1 MHARVSFGRCF
12 ARRLLAAA
20 CFSAVVAL
28 WLAAPPRLTA
38 QVADGD
44 FEGEKTWTDKNG
56 KAQEVKAPNT
66 KDPKVRSALA
76 AMRTAGKASNEFE
89 EEVFNN
95 WAQSEV
101 RPLTWKENLSE
112 LPKIRKNLKKYLL
125 QRSKSAAPDLH
136 DQLNALILQVCTEA
150 IKDAR
155 YPNAVRVNG
164 VLMLGDLDQREH
176 DAGAGQQAVPLPGA
190 TLALVEL
197 LADEKQ
203 PIAIRYVSMVAL
215 MRHIQPT
222 MTAVLQGQ
230 IVAATLK
237 TMTSPLP
244 EGKQLAGQI
253 WLRFRASDV
262 LLTMLKHKL
271 PIDQAALAGGLA
283 ALLADEK
290 PPLWARAVYA
300 GDLGKLDGKALPAE
314 KLTGAVQA
322 LDTLALAILQSSPF
336 MTEKAAE
343 EAEEEPARPSRGTGG
358 RDRERAAGNRGS
370 GNRGSGNRE
379 AGNREAGN
387 RESGNRE
394 GAGGTAEAGADKK
407 EEKKEEISPAA
418 QKLLSEEMMWQ
429 LARIRGALYGKEA
442 PAPRND
448 APDATLGLYSAASD
462 SDKAAIKKIV
472 SQIDKCVKALATVP
486 DPEGMDKLA
495 DVLRTAN
502 QELEDLFAAPAADQ
516 QQTAMADQETVADKP
531 TGGKAK
537 EKR

>member
-12 ARRLLAAA
+12 ARRLLAAV
-20 CFSAVVAL
+20 CFSAVVAFL
-28 WLAAPPRLTA
+28 LAAPPRLTA

-56 KAQEVKAPNT
+56 KTQEVKEPST
-66 KDPKVRSALA
+66 KDAKNREMFRVLRN
-76 AMRTAGKASNEFE
+76 AGKAANNAEQELFD
-89 EEVFNN
+89 N
-95 WAQSEV
+95 WAQSVV
-101 RPLTWKENLSE
+101 RPLTWKENVSE
-112 LPKIRKNLKKYLL
+112 LPKIRKDLKKFLL

-136 DQLNALILQVCTEA
+136 DQLNALILQICTEA

-155 YPNAVRVNG
+155 YPNAVRVNC

-176 DAGAGQQAVPLPGA
+176 DAGAGQLAVPLPGA
-190 TLALVEL
+190 TSILVEL

-215 MRHIQPT
+215 MRHIQPA

-230 IVAATLK
+230 IVEATLK
-237 TMTSPLP
+237 IMTSPLP

-262 LLTMLKHKL
+262 LLTMIKHKL

-314 KLTGAVQA
+314 KLAGAVQG

-336 MTEKAAE
+336 MTEEEVAE
-343 EAEEEPARPSRGTGG
+343 EAEEAARPSRGTGG
-358 RDRERAAGNRGS
+358 RDRERAS

-379 AGNREAGN
+379 SGNREA
-387 RESGNRE
+387 
-394 GAGGTAEAGADKK
+394 AGGTAEAGADKK

-429 LARIRGALYGKEA
+429 LARIRGALCGKEA

-462 SDKAAIKKIV
+462 TDKAAIKKIV

-486 DPEGMDKLA
+486 DGMDKLA